1 MMSAD
6 LHVHS
11 TASDGTIRPQQIVQ
25 QAYEIGLSVISLT
38 DHDTVDGVQPA
49 VQAAS
54 EIRGLEVIP
63 GIEINTT
70 WNELEIHVL
79 GYYID
84 VSSDGLRKV
93 LELLKQ
99 AREERAREIIKKL
112 KKVGVFLSFERIR
125 EFAPSGTIGRPHIAQ
140 AMLDAG
146 YVSSIKEAFENYLNN
161 GKPAYVPR
169 YKIEPFHAIE
179 VIKRAGGIPVLAHPG
194 LINSDESVFVL
205 IESGILGLEVYYPQH
220 TQEMIRKYTLLCDEY
235 GLIMTGGTDYHGPG
249 MGYPPLGTVRVNKEI
264 VANLKELHYRILQDS
279 VLKKQE
285 Y

>member
-1 MMSAD
+1 MSAD

-11 TASDGTIRPQQIVQ
+11 TASDGTVKPQQIVQ
-25 QAYEIGLSVISLT
+25 QAHEIGLSAISLT
-38 DHDTVDGVQPA
+38 DHDTIDGIQPA

-54 EIRGLEVIP
+54 GIRGLEVIP

-70 WNELEIHVL
+70 WNKSEIHVL

-84 VSSDGLRKV
+84 VSSDELRNAIDY
-93 LELLKQ
+93 LKQ

-112 KKVGVFLSFERIR
+112 GKMGIFLSFERIL

-140 AMLDAG
+140 AMVDAG
-146 YVSSIKEAFENYLNN
+146 YVPSIKEAFENYLDS

-169 YKIEPFHAIE
+169 YKIAPFRAIE
-179 VIKRAGGIPVLAHPG
+179 VIKKAGGVPVLAHPG
-194 LINSDESVFVL
+194 LVNNDDLVFDL
-205 IESGILGLEVYYPQH
+205 IENGILGIEVYYPKH
-220 TQEMIRKYTLLCDEY
+220 TQEMIRKYSLLCDEH
-235 GLIMTGGTDYHGPG
+235 GLIKTGGTDYHGPG
-249 MGYPPLGTVRVNKEI
+249 MEYPPLGTVRVSI
-264 VANLKELHYRILQDS
+264 QTVAELKKLHHQVLKNS